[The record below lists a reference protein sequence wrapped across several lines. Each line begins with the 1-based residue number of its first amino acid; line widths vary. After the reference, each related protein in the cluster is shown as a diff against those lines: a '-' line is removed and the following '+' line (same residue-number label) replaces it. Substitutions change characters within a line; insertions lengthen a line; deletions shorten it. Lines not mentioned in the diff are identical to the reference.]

1 MILWSMLWHIHG
13 NPDRSAGWRTL
24 PLGVTLIGMLSPSTI
39 AWQEDLTRLESWK
52 MWAFKTSVGCSCSVL
67 RDTTESYI
75 PKFSWAVL
83 IGAFQ
88 PTGRTELPW
97 VFEHCSWVFENRTE
111 VIGNV
116 YMPLSALLSRWIFRR
131 SYSFLEWIAL
141 TVPRPNPASAYMN
154 RLLSK
159 KHHSKR
165 AWTLHSC

>member
-1 MILWSMLWHIHG
+1 MVLWSMLWHIHG

-97 VFEHCSWVFENRTE
+97 VLNTAHEYLKIELRSLAMCTCLWAHCSAVGSFGARTAFSS
-111 VIGNV
+111 G
-116 YMPLSALLSRWIFRR
+116 LLSLYLDQIQHR
-131 SYSFLEWIAL
+131 L
-141 TVPRPNPASAYMN
+141 T
-154 RLLSK
+154 
-159 KHHSKR
+159 
-165 AWTLHSC
+165 WTDC